1 MAIADSL
8 PANTSVVACGTV
20 RPEIRK
26 LADKGFLQGARLL
39 FTAPGLHEWP
49 DQLEKQLTRQLDRAC
64 GASQG
69 VVVAYGEKCFI
80 DPKNPLR
87 VTETLVR
94 EVCPHGVRV
103 QAANCVDMLAGRGER
118 ERLAEGDK
126 VYWLTPG
133 WLLHWDAIFKDWDA
147 AKANETFP
155 QHDRAVVLDGIG
167 FFEAFSAAEPERL
180 LAISDWMRLP
190 IEAAPV
196 SLDRLRDLL
205 AEAAGRPVI
214 GEGPGV
220 SRRLPRS
227 RQNVQE
233 G

>member
-1 MAIADSL
+1 MTAMAITGSL
-8 PANTSVVACGTV
+8 PANTSVVACGTM

-26 LADKGFLQGARLL
+26 LAEEEFLAGARLL
-39 FTAPGLHEWP
+39 FTGPGLHEWP
-49 DQLEKQLTRQLDRAC
+49 GQLEKQMTRQLDRAC
-64 GASQG
+64 GTTPR

-80 DPKNPLR
+80 DPRNPSR
-87 VTETLVR
+87 VTETLIR
-94 EVCPHGVRV
+94 EVCPHAVRV
-103 QAANCVDMLAGRGER
+103 QAANCVDMLADREER
-118 ERLAEGDK
+118 ERLAAGDK

-133 WLLHWDAIFKDWDA
+133 WLLHWDTIFKDWDA

-180 LAISDWMRLP
+180 LKISDWMRLP

-196 SLDRLRDLL
+196 SLDRLRNLL
-205 AEAAGRPVI
+205 AEAAARLDV

-220 SRRLPRS
+220 SRRLPR
-227 RQNVQE
+227 RR
-233 G
+233 

>member
-8 PANTSVVACGTV
+8 PANRSVVACGTM

-26 LADKGFLQGARLL
+26 LAEEEFLAGARLL

-80 DPKNPLR
+80 DPKNPSR
-87 VTETLVR
+87 VTETLIR
-94 EVCPHGVRV
+94 EVCPHAVRV
-103 QAANCVDMLAGRGER
+103 QAANCVDMLADREER
-118 ERLAEGDK
+118 ERLAAGDK

-133 WLLHWDAIFKDWDA
+133 WLLHWDTIFKDWDA

-180 LAISDWMRLP
+180 LKISDWMRLP

-196 SLDRLRDLL
+196 SLDRLRNLL
-205 AEAAGRPVI
+205 AEAAARLDV

-220 SRRLPRS
+220 SRRLPR
-227 RQNVQE
+227 RR
-233 G
+233 

>member
-20 RPEIRK
+20 RPEIRR
-26 LADKGFLQGARLL
+26 LADKGFLEGVRLL

-64 GASQG
+64 STAPR

-103 QAANCVDMLAGRGER
+103 RAANCVDMLADREER
-118 ERLAEGDK
+118 ERLAEGDR

-133 WLLHWDAIFKDWDA
+133 WLLNWDFIFKDWDA

-190 IEAAPV
+190 IETVPV

-205 AEAAGRPVI
+205 AEAARQPRVGR
-214 GEGPGV
+214 GLGAASEG
-220 SRRLPRS
+220 
-227 RQNVQE
+227 
-233 G
+233 